1 MPVDILLLG
10 SPRFSGRSSHRTL
23 AGRKTWALLAYL
35 LVEPSPPTRRE
46 IAQLLYSSTDDPL
59 AAQRWSLLQIRRALG
74 DTANID
80 EIEGRLVISDIDL
93 EVDTTLLLAGEVAA
107 RDVETVLRG
116 DLLEGYSFPNEPAFE
131 TWLLLQRSRVRSASG
146 EAARWAAN
154 ALVGKDLA
162 AAFRLVERALRDHP
176 FDDALHE
183 SMVSFHV
190 KNGDPASG
198 ESYFKH
204 VDRQYHDELGQPAPL
219 SIRRPLVRAE
229 PEPGEPLIS
238 HGTEARTLL
247 RSSRARFKVGDYEGS
262 LITAERASSSATR
275 SGDRPLEVESSIVLA
290 EILIHSLR
298 GRDQEAVG
306 LLDRALSLAVDLG
319 MSDVVSDAERELGF
333 VAFLRAEYGAAEPA
347 LARATRAALG
357 CADHY
362 RVSKA
367 VVFQGLCQSDRCDY
381 GLAEKSLEEALAL
394 LATSDA
400 RTFRAYTLAC
410 LARIHVL
417 QEDFSA
423 GIATA
428 AQAVEEARAAA
439 AHSILPWGLVWAGEA
454 ERGEGNAGLAG
465 EYFDEAY
472 ALGRE
477 IGDPCWEA
485 LALRGLAGMQ
495 VDGGNPGGAIQLL
508 AGALECCRR
517 YTDIYK
523 WAEAAVLVDL
533 VTLQKGEEEEHVAR
547 AAELAYGG
555 PMPDLVRRLE
565 PFLVSQTPLQTGAE

>member
-1 MPVDILLLG
+1 MTPDILLLG
-10 SPRFSGRSSHRTL
+10 SPRFSGRVSNQRL

-35 LVEPSPPTRRE
+35 LVEPSPPTRHE

-74 DTANID
+74 DIASID
-80 EIEGRLVISDIDL
+80 EIEGRLVISDTDL
-93 EVDTTLLLAGEVAA
+93 EVDISSLLTGQVAA
-107 RDVETVLRG
+107 RDVETILRG
-116 DLLEGYSFPNEPAFE
+116 DFLEGFSFPNEPAFE

-154 ALVGKDLA
+154 ALVEQDSG
-162 AAFRLVERALRDHP
+162 AAFRLVERAIRDHP

-198 ESYFKH
+198 ESYFQH
-204 VDRQYHDELGQPAPL
+204 VDSQYRHELGQPAPP
-219 SIRRPLVRAE
+219 SIRRPLVRAGV
-229 PEPGEPLIS
+229 EPGKPLIS
-238 HGTEARTLL
+238 LDTEARTLL
-247 RSSRARFKVGDYEGS
+247 RSSRARFKVGDYEGA
-262 LITAERASSSATR
+262 LVTAERARSSATR
-275 SGDRPLEVESSIVLA
+275 SGDRALEVRSSIVLA

-306 LLDRALSLAVDLG
+306 LLDHALSIAADLG
-319 MSDVVSDAERELGF
+319 MFDVVSDAERELGF

-347 LARATRAALG
+347 LSRAARAAVE
-357 CADHY
+357 CDDHD

-367 VVFQGLCQSDRCDY
+367 LVFQGLCQSDRCDY
-381 GLAEKSLEEALAL
+381 PLAKANLENALAL
-394 LATSDA
+394 FATTDT
-400 RTFRAYTLAC
+400 RTFRAYSLAC

-417 QEDFSA
+417 QEDFSM
-423 GIATA
+423 GVATA
-428 AQAVEEARAAA
+428 AEAIEEARAAA

-454 ERGEGNAGLAG
+454 ERGEGNAGPAG

-495 VDGGNPGGAIQLL
+495 VDRGNTEEAIQLL
-508 AGALECCRR
+508 EGALECCRR
-517 YTDIYK
+517 HTDIYK
-523 WAEAAVLVDL
+523 WAEAIVLVDL
-533 VTLQKGEEEEHVAR
+533 VTLQKGAEEERLAR
-547 AAELAYGG
+547 ATELAYGG
-555 PMPDLVRRLE
+555 PMPDLVHRLE
-565 PFLVSQTPLQTGAE
+565 PFLVSQTAMQTGAG